1 MRLYEIL
8 MVKRDY
14 QYSSFSFFIY
24 LNNRRPPKG
33 REAYKGLFL
42 VEV

>member
-1 MRLYEIL
+1 MRLYEI
-8 MVKRDY
+8 VNRDY
-14 QYSSFSFFIY
+14 QYSSIILCLY

-42 VEV
+42 DEA